1 MPIVSG
7 YTSVFLSLYRFKSK
21 LLDFKHFLF
30 FQLDCL
36 HVIVSL
42 YSLKQFYDDSLTTRV
57 LDTKVTLPSKFDEE
71 MILSIMDKTNM
82 EHLYESVDKKE
93 KFSPFKR

>member
-1 MPIVSG
+1 M
-7 YTSVFLSLYRFKSK
+7 L
-21 LLDFKHFLF
+21 LF
-30 FQLDCL
+30 FQHECL

-42 YSLKQFYDDSLTTRV
+42 YNLKQFYGDSLLTKV
-57 LDTKVTLPSKFDEE
+57 LDAKVKLPEKFDEE

-93 KFSPFKR
+93 KFSPFKRFT